1 LAYIGQ
7 RPVIGRYIKL
17 DQISS
22 GFNGSNTGFSMT
34 AGSQAVFPGT
44 ARNLLLSLGG
54 VIQEPDTDFTIS
66 GSTLTFTTPPV
77 ANTTFFGVIY
87 GDMQATGTPSD
98 GTVLPASIASS
109 GHFKIPQLTVN
120 EDGANVDFR
129 VEGEGNTNLLFVD
142 ASTDSVGIG
151 LNNPNDT
158 FHVFHAT
165 DNLVARF
172 ESGDTGGGI
181 TLKDNTHVTSLITT
195 NGAFEIN
202 VDQGGDISGESI
214 NFKLSG
220 SSKVFID
227 SSGRLLIGK
236 TSTSLNNKLQ
246 VQAATDATA
255 IAIFGRSADDIGE
268 LNFYEND
275 GTTKLGEVQ
284 YRTNEL
290 NIRHRTQGAEINF
303 ATTPSGGSLTDQLT
317 ILANGQVGIGT
328 SAPAV
333 NNKLHLRLTNA
344 SLASPSTAS
353 TLLVENNGNAWITI
367 GSSASSYAGI
377 LFADSGSADIG
388 QIRYL
393 HNNDQLEFHTNSAE
407 RMVIQSDGKVLL
419 DRTVS
424 STSGN
429 HPALEI
435 ETICSGSEDT
445 TFATGIDFK
454 VDGVFKKR
462 LAVTNGSGEGGGN
475 WVFYRDNGVNQAMT
489 IDSSGRVGIGTSS
502 PTVTLDLES
511 NTPVLKFT
519 DSNATGTPETEVS
532 GAGGNLT
539 LSADKDGGKPGTQ
552 IIFQTDGTT
561 RMSLDSTNLNMNSTY
576 IDFSGSIATPSTA
589 AAIFRPADNTLAFST
604 ANTERFRI
612 DSAGDVEIMQAKKLR
627 WVFAAGSTHR
637 CSIGGEASDSFII
650 RNGSSDTLRL
660 TIDSSGNIG
669 APSGT
674 NIYNASDSRLKKNVV
689 DLDKGLSAIKSL
701 RPVSFNWIDGFCD
714 NEKNTLYGFIAQE
727 VQTVDTNLVQDF
739 SESSLTIEEQ
749 VIDNPLRVNEK
760 LIIPM
765 LVKAVQELEAKV
777 AALES
782 A

>member
-1 LAYIGQ
+1 
-7 RPVIGRYIKL
+7 
-17 DQISS
+17 
-22 GFNGSNTGFSMT
+22 
-34 AGSQAVFPGT
+34 
-44 ARNLLLSLGG
+44 
-54 VIQEPDTDFTIS
+54 
-66 GSTLTFTTPPV
+66 
-77 ANTTFFGVIY
+77 
-87 GDMQATGTPSD
+87 
-98 GTVLPASIASS
+98 

>member
-1 LAYIGQ
+1 MAYIGQ